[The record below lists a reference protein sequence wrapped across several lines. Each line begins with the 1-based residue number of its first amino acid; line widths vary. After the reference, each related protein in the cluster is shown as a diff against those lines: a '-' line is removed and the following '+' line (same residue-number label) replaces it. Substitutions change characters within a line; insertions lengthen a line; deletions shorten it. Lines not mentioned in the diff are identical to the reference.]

1 MYEVPRNDLGLGAT
15 QGVAGAINLVFGLSL
30 VGLGIWGL
38 FAAHDIAK
46 TLMTIVVIV
55 ASH

>member
-1 MYEVPRNDLGLGAT
+1 VPRNDLGLGAT